1 MIWLIVL
8 TVLFIVLIGIL
19 LFIIS
24 NLYRQNEQF
33 ETYIKEAE
41 TREKQIFKEAENYYL
56 AMLKLFTEA
65 KQTIDAVD
73 KRGSFSSD
81 DEVGFAFKIIKIA
94 IDNVANQLEELN
106 KEQSESKEEKA

>member
-1 MIWLIVL
+1 MIWIIL
-8 TVLFIVLIGIL
+8 TIL
-19 LFIIS
+19 LFIVCCLQFFFLS
-24 NLYRQNEQF
+24 NLYNQNKQF
-33 ETYIKEAE
+33 EGYIQE
-41 TREKQIFKEAENYYL
+41 TSDKLSAVYKEAENYYL

-65 KQTIDAVD
+65 KHTMDAVD

-106 KEQSESKEEKA
+106 TEQSETKEEKA